1 MESGNWTWLEVAKL
15 VAQVLTPAAIALL
28 GVYIHRVTKRFEHKQ
43 WRGQKLIEKRL
54 AIYDS
59 LAPHLNDVLCYFTY
73 VGAWKESTPAEIVAL
88 KRKIDKQMHLA
99 APLFSDDWLH
109 AINKFQSTC
118 FKTFTGWGRDAE
130 LRTEMLP
137 HYQHYTGSCQWQDSW
152 DSLFSEDLSEPDD
165 VRDAYAK
172 AMNAFSKDIGVQDKV
187 N

>member
-59 LAPHLNDVLCYFTY
+59 LGPHLNDVLCYFTY
-73 VGAWKESTPAEIVAL
+73 VGAWKESTPEEIVAL

-99 APLFSDDWLH
+99 APLFSEEWFH
-109 AINKFQSTC
+109 AINKFQSIC
-118 FKTFTGWGRDAE
+118 FKTFTGQGRDAE
-130 LRTEMLP
+130 LRTQLLP
-137 HYQHYTGSCQWQDSW
+137 HYQYYRGSCQWQQSW
-152 DSLFSEDLSEPDD
+152 DSLFSQDISDPND
-165 VRDAYAK
+165 VLDIYTK
-172 AMNAFSKDIGVQDKV
+172 AMNAFSEDIGVHDKTD
-187 N
+187 